1 MKNKDHTRLNKAI
14 TQSDVDN
21 PLIEGQPERPVAPLN
36 LTYEARRIYNEIIQS
51 LPVDWYI
58 FADLAL
64 FEMFCQTK
72 ADYDYYQRNIKK
84 GGATYMDSKG
94 IMRAVPWVSMSDKSK
109 QFLMAASGKLK
120 LNITSRAG
128 TSVQRAAAKASAADV
143 IAKTGRKKGLMYIV
157 GSEKDGEKPSA

>member
-1 MKNKDHTRLNKAI
+1 MKNKDHTKLNKALS
-14 TQSDVDN
+14 QKDADN
-21 PLIEGQPERPVAPLN
+21 PLIQGQSERPVAPLR
-36 LTYEARRIYNEIIQS
+36 LTYEARKIYNEIIQS

-64 FEMFCQTK
+64 FETFCQTK
-72 ADYDYYQRNIKK
+72 ADYDYYQRKIKE
-84 GGATYMDSKG
+84 GGATYTDSKG
-94 IMRAVPWVSMSDKSK
+94 IMRAVPWVNMSDKAK

-120 LNITSRAG
+120 LNVTSRSG
-128 TSVQRAAAKASAADV
+128 TSVKRAAAKAKTADT